1 MKRGNRFT
9 LSGFMLIVASA
20 ILTLGFCCPDLLAGE
35 RLVVANVGPWTSEA
49 FIGNDTGLPVI
60 FETQPCRVAP
70 CVGRWTIQPGGAVRV
85 ATLPAGFS
93 TLPAPAGTA
102 LLTFN
107 DGRAAQSYAVPLVGA
122 LLGNTPQTFGP
133 VANDES
139 LTTTVNVFPEAFT
152 NVLVEVIDGAGAVLS
167 AETFD
172 ALPPVTQYSVH
183 TSLRVGTLRITTRQ
197 LFGVTGAP
205 QPLYGFVAVANR
217 EGGNAQVI
225 PFR

>member
-1 MKRGNRFT
+1 MKSGNRFT
-9 LSGFMLIVASA
+9 VSGFMLIVASA
-20 ILTLGFCCPDLLAGE
+20 ALSLAFCCPELLAGE
-35 RLVVANVGPWTSEA
+35 RLVVANVGAWRTEA

-60 FETQPCRVAP
+60 FETEPCRVAP

-85 ATLPAGFS
+85 STLPAGFS

-102 LLTFN
+102 LLRFN
-107 DGRAAQSYAVPLVGA
+107 DGRTAQSYAVPLVGA
-122 LLGNTPQTFGP
+122 LLDKTPQTFGP

-152 NVLVEVIDGAGAVLS
+152 NVVVEVLDGNGAVIS
-167 AETFD
+167 TETFD
-172 ALPPVTQYSVH
+172 ALPPVTQYAVQV
-183 TSLRVGTLRITTRQ
+183 SLRVGSVRIATRQ

-205 QPLYGFVAVANR
+205 LPLYGFVAVANR
-217 EGGNAQVI
+217 EGGNAQVL